1 MGHGLKTNTAR
12 FVGSS
17 RTGRG
22 ALRGH
27 LDLIICL
34 AIRSR
39 AMLDVQLARADAV
52 SWLRGLPAASVD
64 LVITDPPY
72 ESLEKHRAIGTTTRL
87 KVSKASNNPWF
98 EIFPNA
104 RFPEL
109 FAEIYRVLKPN
120 SHFYLFSD
128 PETAFVA
135 KPLAEA
141 AGFKFWKPLVW
152 DKKSIGM
159 GYHYRARYEFVLFFE
174 KGKRRLEIS
183 RGPTSSRSPGSEA
196 ATPRRSR
203 SSWPRFSFVKA
214 RRPARWSSIRSWA
227 RGASASPPSARA
239 AASGGTTSRTRRS
252 PTRAAGSRPDPRSRR
267 LRRSWGRPRRRRPD
281 YFFAA
286 DSASASGRP
295 K

>member
-1 MGHGLKTNTAR
+1 
-12 FVGSS
+12 
-17 RTGRG
+17 
-22 ALRGH
+22 
-27 LDLIICL
+27 
-34 AIRSR
+34 
-39 AMLDVQLARADAV
+39 MLDVQLARADAV

-174 KGKRRLEIS
+174 KGKRRLRDLARADVITVPRL
-183 RGPTSSRSPGSEA
+183 RGGYPTEKPVELAEVLVRQSATAGQVVIDPFMGSGSFGVAAVRAGCSFWGNDIADQAVSHARGRLPSGPALAAAQTELGA
-196 ATPRRSR
+196 AT
-203 SSWPRFSFVKA
+203 A
-214 RRPARWSSIRSWA
+214 TPA
-227 RGASASPPSARA
+227 
-239 AASGGTTSRTRRS
+239 
-252 PTRAAGSRPDPRSRR
+252 
-267 LRRSWGRPRRRRPD
+267 
-281 YFFAA
+281 
-286 DSASASGRP
+286 
-295 K
+295 